1 MLPHTPRNRYTL
13 VFNVMA
19 TSHPPHYH
27 TSTTPYDRHSPARY
41 ILLASVILLVS
52 ASSSTVSNLFPV
64 ANRAGIDAVYDNRDS
79 WTSPYWI
86 GSGRYFPNI
95 ANFLQLNDPSL
106 ALYREEVTRR
116 AVLEF
121 FSGVTGDPVM
131 AATIA
136 HHAHQ
141 HDIPLTLAF
150 TVAFIESSFRTNV
163 VNFNERSIDRGLF
176 QLNNRTF
183 PHLSEEDFFHLDTNT
198 RYAMRHLRY
207 TLDRAG
213 GDYRIAIAIYNAGE
227 GRVLAG
233 LTPPSTQL
241 YVQRASAYRAQ
252 LLQNFRSYIQRH
264 FPPGP
269 ADVAGV

>member
-1 MLPHTPRNRYTL
+1 M
-13 VFNVMA
+13 V
-19 TSHPPHYH
+19 
-27 TSTTPYDRHSPARY
+27 
-41 ILLASVILLVS
+41 LVS
-52 ASSSTVSNLFPV
+52 ASSARVPDLVPAVPAAATNVVRENS
-64 ANRAGIDAVYDNRDS
+64 AN
-79 WTSPYWI
+79 WTSPYWL

-106 ALYREEVTRR
+106 PLYREEVTHR

-121 FSGVTGDPVM
+121 FSEIARDEVI

-136 HHAHQ
+136 HHADRY
-141 HDIPLTLAF
+141 DIPLTLAF
-150 TVAFIESSFRTNV
+150 TMAFIESSFRPDV
-163 VNFNERSIDRGLF
+163 VNFNSRSVDRGLF

-183 PHLSEEDFFHLDTNT
+183 PHLDEEDFFHVDTNA
-198 RYAMRHLRY
+198 RYAMGHLRY

-213 GDYRIAIAIYNAGE
+213 GDYRTAVAIYNAGE

-241 YVQRASAYRAQ
+241 YVQRATAYREQ
-252 LLQNFRSYIQRH
+252 LLQNFRAYIQRH

-269 ADVAGV
+269 GDVAGV